1 MMNCKRCGKYIGEY
15 AGRGRPPKYCKN
27 CAYAMNLKNT
37 ADLVASK
44 RRYFKELGTTN
55 ISSEMSKSEDNE
67 PNFKKE
73 ASIVRKEL
81 RKLGLIK

>member
-1 MMNCKRCGKYIGEY
+1 MNCKRCEKYIGEY
-15 AGRGRPPKYCKN
+15 AGRGRPPKYCKS
-27 CAYAMNLKNT
+27 CAYTKHLKDM

-44 RRYFKELGTTN
+44 RKYFKELGTTN

-73 ASIVRKEL
+73 ASIVKKEL
-81 RKLGLIK
+81 KKLGLRK